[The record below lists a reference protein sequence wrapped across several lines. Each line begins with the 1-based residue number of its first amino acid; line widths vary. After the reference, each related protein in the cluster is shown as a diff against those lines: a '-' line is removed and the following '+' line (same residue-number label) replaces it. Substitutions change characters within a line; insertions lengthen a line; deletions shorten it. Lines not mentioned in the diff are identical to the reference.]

1 MVDRSELHS
10 EMPKKT
16 LRKARAVKRS
26 RALRTGVAG
35 VAVASTLAMMLPSVV
50 ASALQ
55 PTQKDIIDASHMTQN
70 MGKGKP
76 DSDELNLQRW
86 GASVLHK
93 SVQTQKWAEL
103 ARREAELQK
112 QREAEKAR
120 EVQDSQK
127 AQESTHDD
135 ETKKIGEVKQSPEG
149 HNFDGNL
156 GASPQA
162 FVSHPHETLV
172 SKNSVGSAVRNSAAI
187 KKNSVDATVSANS
200 AGATVS
206 APAPV
211 QQAQPAVKP
220 ESKPTV
226 QPAAKESTPTAKP
239 ADVKPTAKPESTTTP
254 QPADAKPADTS
265 AVKQS
270 AQPKTSQ
277 PANAQSG
284 NAESSKPASEQNTN
298 AQPSSTHAKNANTV
312 SAANT
317 PKVRKVRSAENNG
330 GDNSGSSVPSAEN
343 VPASSANNASTSPT
357 VTPAANTVTPSSPAT
372 PASAGSNAG
381 AGNTASTSAD
391 TTAQGNTQGQGS
403 QGSAQGSDQGSQ
415 TNTHGATTGAT
426 GEDKSATP
434 SETTSTTGSTSS
446 PTSTP
451 ATGTPNA
458 GTPNAGATNTATDP
472 NSQVIKPN
480 TDNPTADST
489 DKANKQVQT
498 DKKPK
503 ATYNLKIRYTI
514 GGAANKQ
521 LVQPYELTIDVE
533 KLNKLDDVNS
543 LEYIELP
550 KSAGYRPSVY
560 HSGDYQY
567 YVKKGEGDNSK
578 FVIDDGTDADA
589 IRYLRLSK
597 KLITDYAVKERPAV
611 GGNNVAQAPQT
622 SQSNPQ
628 NPQSS
633 SSTEPKAEDGIQ
645 YYGELNINYAPKTA
659 KYYVRHLVQN
669 LKDKDKFDEA
679 PNIGKPIVVEHKT
692 KAKNGKVTITKEVIH
707 VTEIT
712 GTVGSNVTA
721 VSTYIRGYEPE
732 HNLISSPLSDSED
745 ESDKLVL
752 NLRYYRKAYEVTYD
766 SAGGTDVTAQKVY
779 YGQKVPE
786 VPEPTYRGHEF
797 LGWEIVEPGDNTNR
811 SGDSTNRSVDS
822 TNRSVD
828 STNRSVDNTNR
839 SSASNRSVTNEAA
852 NYTMPDHDVQF
863 RAIWSANEA
872 TNYRVNVWVQKA
884 DLVDK
889 EHPDSLANYDFVGLV
904 ERKNVQTDSE
914 VALDKMN
921 DAGVVDDASK
931 LNGKDEIDYVKN
943 PELGLTREELQG
955 TQAKS
960 YKDGL
965 IEKFNWMNDTHV
977 TDLDGY
983 DTTNPGA
990 ESNYLKD
997 SSGNYVTGPI
1007 DAKTP
1012 NWDNR
1017 VYKDIFTRYFHVNK
1031 DLTKKLNNEQHDFVP
1046 GRPDL
1051 GKRSKA
1057 KLCAND
1063 LNNTLN
1069 LVYDRNTYELIFA
1082 KPAGVDN
1089 GDNAAIKRKDENG
1102 KTTIYCY
1109 AGGGGCSD
1117 KYVGKDK
1124 DEHDTEINHKGYRV
1138 NVRYGQKLTDIWP
1151 DVNELYFSEEGKGS
1165 LGWQL
1170 GFAGVVKYR
1179 DTPPYR
1185 FTKEEFADP
1194 RWRAAFKKN
1203 PKDKVIPKISD
1214 DPEHNPQVTHE
1225 LKDNQRL
1232 LTADSSDQSQPIQVI
1247 IRKQS
1252 IASAK
1257 KGGDI
1262 SEDDYELSTD
1272 SYSKDDTP
1280 SGDYDYPAPSIAGF
1294 NPAGGYDTARVGK
1307 ALDSDDFEG
1316 KLEEWYNE
1324 SHDHGDW
1331 DDLSEDEQKAFAKK
1345 YHLEFRKYR
1354 GVPVDEQEGYTGDAT
1369 EFDDNKPLEFRY
1381 DRQKYAVQFY
1391 NADGNAISN
1400 AKDGDAKD
1408 SLPFEYSL
1416 TKRGNAKL
1424 TGKDADLYYDNGNV
1438 KSYDASVTKDNADD
1452 TSKQFDG
1459 KYTFTLNGTKYSIV
1473 RPDYLPEDYVF
1484 KGWAVDQAGIH
1495 LINGKINDNSEGTE
1509 GEGKAGSKDKGKAKD
1524 ITMPVNGI
1532 KLYAAWGLP
1541 TDIQHTVTFD
1551 YHMPKTDDNGN
1562 EIENSDVVTKTK
1574 FPRYHVIDEKN
1585 DIGTPTRKGYD
1596 FYGWE
1601 IKKNGKILPY
1611 AFGNKVVEDITL
1623 DAVWVKDTRY
1633 NGTFKHIFL
1642 KPGYTFAEY
1651 KNATDDT
1658 AKAAMVDHVSTQTVS
1673 GLREHLRYNAEAVYS
1688 DETHFPDKQFTSF
1701 EASKDEDQNTGEF
1714 IYQTYNTRKYRVKY
1728 VDQNG
1733 KDLLPESEVNSV
1745 NRKYDV
1751 AFYKPIEGF
1760 MPETTQDSF
1769 TYKTDE
1775 DGKQD
1780 VNNIPEITFKYK
1792 DVRVLK
1798 RQDDTQAR
1806 PDHYTRYVF
1815 KVADGQSSMGSVVD
1829 WQKNDVADGSA
1840 LVYDAIKGTKAY
1852 QMPLP
1857 TFKAKPGYE
1866 FVKWTSKIYID
1877 DGHGG
1882 QTYTDGFDR
1891 LPILSESQPNPKVVY
1906 IANFKLK
1913 APVATSPQ
1921 VLKPTEKIST
1931 VSSDDAKKL
1940 ITNASDYPTG
1950 ATFSFAKNEKFDSTP
1965 GLHKIKVQ
1973 VKLDGNIAEAE
1984 VLYRV
1989 LPDLVYASDWDKFK
2003 ATEYGSKNANDY
2015 VPITFTGKNDEGTII
2030 GHDTTGTTPSTD
2042 VTTTL
2047 TAYVYKGKDVRI
2059 RVPQSFG
2066 KDYSDKHYHY
2076 VFKGWAT
2083 KVVEPTTENPN
2094 PEQKFDINSS
2104 DRYTDA
2110 NLQNGVTYHAVYKKI
2125 DYFSNSSDGGEV
2137 PKDAVVAIFKPAPGR
2152 LWKDGTSGPK
2162 VFYVKKGTDISKIP
2176 YSSSDPTNALVRL
2189 KENLTNATG
2198 IWKRSSMLNDGKK
2211 VTEVKDVADVTG
2223 DWKDGWKV
2231 NESFQEFVADQKDW
2245 TEPDVQT
2252 DYLVAVQDK
2261 RDTLPKL
2268 DEYLT
2273 NLAALKEEA
2282 ETKGEIKDVT
2292 IEYDLPKGK
2301 KPEDFEK
2308 KMLSKPSLY
2317 TVPLKITVN
2326 YKDGV
2331 EPKKYKRVA
2340 RLKVIYQLMYPESL
2354 PKETTQET
2362 TQTGANAE
2370 LSKVHNPKYYVQVK
2384 FENAQNDSESPKGKG
2399 EFAAGSRK
2407 LYYAYKGSASG
2418 VRAPQVI
2425 GKDYDANGY
2434 HYEFQGW
2441 EMRQDDTSVANSTN
2455 TPNIAN
2461 STNTAAPAVPVMTLF
2476 AAAVPTPTTVQ
2487 TPPKIKLYSN
2497 AEIAGKKFDKNTTFV
2512 AHYKLMRNVID
2523 ASENDKI
2530 PDGYVATIFLPEIGH
2545 RWSNGEYKP
2554 KLLYIRHGKDIK
2566 DNIKFAQKVADDTS
2580 KLLSGFVKWRM
2591 YDARGNESNV
2601 NWKHAWDIATPRIFV
2616 AEQTGISDIKI
2627 PETVIGVGDAI
2638 PNLNKLVHNTDP
2650 NINVSI
2656 NRVDG
2661 QGEKPK
2667 DADNTQDAK
2676 DYNTYV
2682 YQPGT
2687 ATVTVDVTRPTDE
2700 VDPKTK
2706 ERKTITTKVQV
2717 RLHVLPNVIADNDL
2731 PAEGTAEAKFVQ
2743 KNYTK
2748 VTYVAGDGGE
2758 MKSPVFTYWVRRGA
2772 KDLQMPVPD
2781 VLADKGYVFKDWTS
2795 ITTETPA
2802 VPADKRKATEEERE
2816 ALARMAIMS
2825 GKTFVANVIRRSHT
2839 STLAASQHLLEEAQK
2854 VKNDPIA
2861 TDVEREKIAKFAEG
2875 DNKPWVAKLIRNSRH
2890 STVEALNNLLKIANV
2905 NGEHEILALM
2915 AEHENKPWIAS
2926 IIRKSHKSNIESLKL
2941 LLKNAGVDPDKPH
2954 DYSVDMSGIIDDQR
2968 EVLAELADDANK
2980 PFIAKIIRSSKKSS
2994 LEALKQILRNAG
3006 INPEIS
3012 LPKPKPTRETTIT
3025 ANFEQMKPMK
3035 FTFGGSTREFTQ
3047 TEFKLTDN
3055 NDAPNNQ
3062 LAAGSGNVM
3071 NNITASCSGS
3081 QCTMAGIPTITDWKQ
3096 GESARVVPFVFS
3108 TTDNY
3113 GRRAE
3118 ITVNMTVVREEKKPV
3133 PPTPVPPTPQPEP
3146 QPEPVPPTPVPPEP
3160 VPPTPVPPTPEP
3172 VPPTPEPQPV
3182 PPEPVP
3188 PTPVPPTPVPPTPFP
3203 PEPQPVPPTPVPPEP
3218 VPPTPVPPTPVP
3230 PTPVPP
3236 TPVPPTPVPP
3246 TPVPPT
3252 PVPPTPVPLEPVPPT
3267 PVPPTPTP
3275 VPPEPVPPTPE
3286 PVPPTPEPQPVP
3298 PEPVPP
3304 TPVPPT
3310 PVPPTPVPPTP
3321 VPPAPV
3327 PPTPEPEYPTA
3338 IAMPEPLLHVDA
3350 ERQEEP
3356 AQPAPSLAKTG
3367 SDESTAALWSATLSV
3382 LGFAVGKAGRR
3393 RKRKNNES

>member
-1 MVDRSELHS
+1 M
-10 EMPKKT
+10 
-16 LRKARAVKRS
+16 
-26 RALRTGVAG
+26 
-35 VAVASTLAMMLPSVV
+35 
-50 ASALQ
+50 
-55 PTQKDIIDASHMTQN
+55 
-70 MGKGKP
+70 
-76 DSDELNLQRW
+76 
-86 GASVLHK
+86 
-93 SVQTQKWAEL
+93 
-103 ARREAELQK
+103 
-112 QREAEKAR
+112 
-120 EVQDSQK
+120 
-127 AQESTHDD
+127 
-135 ETKKIGEVKQSPEG
+135 
-149 HNFDGNL
+149 
-156 GASPQA
+156 
-162 FVSHPHETLV
+162 
-172 SKNSVGSAVRNSAAI
+172 SKNSVGSAVKNSAAI
-187 KKNSVDATVSANS
+187 KKSSVDATVSANS
-200 AGATVS
+200 AGAAVS

-226 QPAAKESTPTAKP
+226 QPA
-239 ADVKPTAKPESTTTP
+239 
-254 QPADAKPADTS
+254 DAKPADTS
-265 AVKQS
+265 AVKQP

-298 AQPSSTHAKNANTV
+298 AQPSSTHAENANTV

-489 DKANKQVQT
+489 DKANEQVQT

-533 KLNKLDDVNS
+533 KLNKLDKDGKY
-543 LEYIELP
+543 EYIELP

-567 YVKKGEGDNSK
+567 YVKKVEGDNSK

-589 IRYLRLSK
+589 VRYLRLSK

-611 GGNNVAQAPQT
+611 GGNNGAQAPQT
-622 SQSNPQ
+622 SQST

-633 SSTEPKAEDGIQ
+633 SSTQPKAEDGIQ

-828 STNRSVDNTNR
+828 NTNRSVDNTNR

-931 LNGKDEIDYVKN
+931 LNGASETDYVKN
-943 PELGLTREELQG
+943 PELGLTKEELQG
-955 TQAKS
+955 TDSEHKT
-960 YKDGL
+960 GL
-965 IEKFNWMNDTHV
+965 ISKFNWMNDTHV
-977 TDLDGY
+977 TNLDGY
-983 DTTNPGA
+983 NTENPDDS
-990 ESNYLKD
+990 SNYTV
-997 SSGNYVTGPI
+997 N
-1007 DAKTP
+1007 AKGE
-1012 NWDNR
+1012 R
-1017 VYKDIFTRYFHVNK
+1017 VYKDKFTRYFHVNK
-1031 DLTKKLNNEQHDFVP
+1031 ELTKKLNSEQHDFVP

-1051 GKRSKA
+1051 GKRSKSQ
-1057 KLCAND
+1057 LCADD

-1082 KPAGVDN
+1082 KPAVLKSSEDAESLN
-1089 GDNAAIKRKDENG
+1089 NAAIKRLDENG

-1109 AGGGGCSD
+1109 AGGGNCSE
-1117 KYVGKDK
+1117 KYD
-1124 DEHDTEINHKGYRV
+1124 DNHEDDDDNTINHKGYRV

-1151 DVNELYFSEEGKGS
+1151 NANELDFKDDTGS
-1165 LGWQL
+1165 LGWRI
-1170 GFAGVVKYR
+1170 GYAGDVEFR
-1179 DTPPYR
+1179 DTPPFR
-1185 FTKEEFADP
+1185 FTKKEFADP
-1194 RWRAAFKKN
+1194 KFRVVGNKHN
-1203 PKDKVIPKISD
+1203 LKISD
-1214 DPEHNPQVTHE
+1214 NPDSDPNNTYE

-1232 LTADSSDQSQPIQVI
+1232 LTADTSNIQVMPIQVI
-1247 IRKQS
+1247 IEKQS

-1257 KGGDI
+1257 KVNDSGNDSGDD
-1262 SEDDYELSTD
+1262 SGNDSGNDSGDDSGNDSDYNLGNDDYVLSTD
-1272 SYSKDDTP
+1272 SYSKDDTNSP
-1280 SGDYDYPAPSIAGF
+1280 EYPHKSSSIAGF
-1294 NPAGGYDTARVGK
+1294 NSVDKELHIDKYDSG
-1307 ALDSDDFEG
+1307 DFDD
-1316 KLEEWYNE
+1316 KILPVLY
-1324 SHDHGDW
+1324 SHSIEYKKNGEKDW
-1331 DDLSEDEQKAFAKK
+1331 DDLDDDVKEAFKEEYHVGFRNHLAGGGEDSEEKDQNGYLVFK
-1345 YHLEFRKYR
+1345 YKRK
-1354 GVPVDEQEGYTGDAT
+1354 
-1369 EFDDNKPLEFRY
+1369 
-1381 DRQKYAVQFY
+1381 KYAVQFY
-1391 NADGNAISN
+1391 NADGNAIT
-1400 AKDGDAKD
+1400 KDNVAATEE
-1408 SLPFEYSL
+1408 LPFEYSL
-1416 TKRGNAKL
+1416 SKRGNAKL

-1438 KSYDASVTKDNADD
+1438 KSYDASVTKDDVND
-1452 TSKQFDG
+1452 TSKQLDG
-1459 KYTFTLNGTKYSIV
+1459 KYTFTLNGKTYSII

-1484 KGWAVDQAGIH
+1484 KGWAVDQAGTRF
-1495 LINGKINDNSEGTE
+1495 INGED
-1509 GEGKAGSKDKGKAKD
+1509 KD

-1532 KLYAAWGLP
+1532 KLYAAWGKP
-1541 TDIQHTVTFD
+1541 EGIKHTVTLD
-1551 YHMPKTDDNGN
+1551 YHMPETDETGN
-1562 EIENSDVVTKTK
+1562 EKSGTNVVTKQQ
-1574 FPRYHVIDEKN
+1574 FDHYYVIKENK
-1585 DIGTPTRKGYD
+1585 DIKVPTRKGYD

-1601 IKKNGKILPY
+1601 IDKNGTKLPY

-1623 DAVWVKDTRY
+1623 HAVWVEDTRY

-1642 KPGYTFAEY
+1642 KPGVTIADY
-1651 KNATDDT
+1651 KKDGLSKSE
-1658 AKAAMVDHVSTQTVS
+1658 KAAMVDHVSTQTVS

-1701 EASKDEDQNTGEF
+1701 EASKDEEQNTGEF
-1714 IYQTYNTRKYRVKY
+1714 IYQTYNTRKYKVRY
-1728 VDQNG
+1728 VTVGEDG
-1733 KDLLPESEVNSV
+1733 KEKDLLPESEVSSV

-1780 VNNIPEITFKYK
+1780 ANNIPEITFKYK

-1798 RQDDTQAR
+1798 RKYIAEKPNAEKPPYR

-1815 KVADGQSSMGSVVD
+1815 KVDNKQSSMGSVVD
-1829 WQKNDVADGSA
+1829 WQGIKVADGSA

-1857 TFKAKPGYE
+1857 TVKAKPGFE
-1866 FVKWTSKIYID
+1866 FAGWTSKIGSYGAD
-1877 DGHGG
+1877 STTLEYADGAN
-1882 QTYTDGFDR
+1882 R
-1891 LPILSESQPNPKVVY
+1891 LPIRSEEQNSPEVIY
-1906 IANFKLK
+1906 TANFKLK
-1913 APVATSPQ
+1913 APIAAAPQ
-1921 VLKPTEKIST
+1921 VLTPTEQIST
-1931 VSSDDAKKL
+1931 TSGESAKKL
-1940 ITNASDYPTG
+1940 ITNAGDYPAG
-1950 ATFSFAKNEKFDSTP
+1950 ATFSFAPGEKFDSTP

-1973 VKLDGNIAEAE
+1973 VKLGGEKPAEAE

-2003 ATEYGSKNANDY
+2003 TSDYGSKNANDY

-2030 GHDTTGTTPSTD
+2030 GHDTTGATPSTGEK
-2042 VTTTL
+2042 TTL
-2047 TAYVYKGKDVRI
+2047 TAYVYKGKNVRI
-2059 RVPQSFG
+2059 RVPQAFG
-2066 KDYSDKHYHY
+2066 TDHSSGNYHY

-2083 KVVEPTTENPN
+2083 KVVEPTAANPN

-2152 LWKDGTSGPK
+2152 LWNDKTSGPK

-2176 YSSSDPTNALVRL
+2176 YSSTDPTNALVRL
-2189 KENLTNATG
+2189 KENLTDATG
-2198 IWKRSSMLNDGKK
+2198 TWKRSSMLNDGKK

-2282 ETKGEIKDVT
+2282 ETKGDIKDVT

-2326 YKDGV
+2326 YKDGE

-2340 RLKVIYQLMYPESL
+2340 RLKVLYQLMYPSSL
-2354 PKETTQET
+2354 AKEDSKHPKA
-2362 TQTGANAE
+2362 QTGANAE
-2370 LSKVHNPKYYVQVK
+2370 RNKVLDPKYYVQVK
-2384 FENAQNDSESPKGKG
+2384 FENAQIDGKSPNGKG
-2399 EFAAGSRK
+2399 EFAQGSRE
-2407 LYYAYKGSASG
+2407 LYYAYKQSASG

-2425 GKDYDANGY
+2425 GKDYDAQGY

-2441 EMRQDDTSVANSTN
+2441 EKQTATTPVANSTN
-2455 TPNIAN
+2455 TPNITN
-2461 STNTAAPAVPVMTLF
+2461 GTNTAAPVVPFVTLF
-2476 AAAVPTPTTVQ
+2476 AAAAPTPTTVPTQ
-2487 TPPKIKLYSN
+2487 PQIKLYSS
-2497 AEIAGKKFDKNTTFV
+2497 AEIAGMKFDENTTFV
-2512 AHYKLMRNVID
+2512 ARYKLMPNVID
-2523 ASENDKI
+2523 ASEDDKI

-2545 RWSNGEYKP
+2545 RWNNGEYKP

-2566 DNIKFAQKVADDTS
+2566 DNIKFAQQVASDTG

-2591 YDARGNESNV
+2591 YDAKGNESNI
-2601 NWKHAWDIATPRIFV
+2601 NWKHAWDIATPRILV

-2650 NINVSI
+2650 NVNVSI
-2656 NRVDG
+2656 NHVDG
-2661 QGEKPK
+2661 QGEKSE
-2667 DADNTQDAK
+2667 DTDNAQDAK

-2700 VDPKTK
+2700 VDSKTK
-2706 ERKTITTKVQV
+2706 EQKTITTKVQV
-2717 RLHVLPNVIADNDL
+2717 RVHVLPNVIADNDL
-2731 PAEGTAEAKFVQ
+2731 PAKGTAEAKFVE

-2748 VTYVAGDGGE
+2748 VTYVAGKGGE
-2758 MKSPVFTYWVRRGA
+2758 MKSPVFTYWVRKGV
-2772 KDLQMPVPD
+2772 KDVRMPVPD

-2795 ITTETPA
+2795 STTETPA
-2802 VPADKRKATEEERE
+2802 APADQRKATEEERE

-2825 GKTFVANVIRRSHT
+2825 GKTFVANVIRRSHA
-2839 STLAASQHLLEEAQK
+2839 STLAALQHLLEEAQK
-2854 VKNDPIA
+2854 ARNPIA
-2861 TDVEREKIAKFAEG
+2861 TDVEREKIAQYAES

-2905 NGEHEILALM
+2905 DGEREILALM
-2915 AEHENKPWIAS
+2915 AEHENKFWVAS
-2926 IIRKSHKSNIESLKL
+2926 IIRKSHNSKIESLRL

-2954 DYSVDMSGIIDDQR
+2954 NYSIDMSGIIDDQR
-2968 EVLAELADDANK
+2968 EVFAELADDANK
-2980 PFIAKIIRSSKKSS
+2980 PFVAKIIRSSKKSS

-3047 TEFKLTDN
+3047 TKFKLTDN

-3071 NNITASCSGS
+3071 NNITVSCSGS

-3146 QPEPVPPTPVPPEP
+3146 VPPTPVPPEPVPPTPVPPTPTP

-3188 PTPVPPTPVPPTPFP
+3188 PTPVPPEPVPPTPVPPTPVP
-3203 PEPQPVPPTPVPPEP
+3203 PTPEPVPPTPEPQPVPPTPVPPTPVPPEP

-3236 TPVPPTPVPP
+3236 A
-3246 TPVPPT
+3246 
-3252 PVPPTPVPLEPVPPT
+3252 
-3267 PVPPTPTP
+3267 
-3275 VPPEPVPPTPE
+3275 PVPPTPE
-3286 PVPPTPEPQPVP
+3286 PVPPTPEPQ
-3298 PEPVPP
+3298 
-3304 TPVPPT
+3304 